1 MNLIVE
7 GIDFGN
13 TVKFQITYPVE
24 LYDDDSIIQ
33 LMDSFLQVIES
44 IIQNDRRCVKE
55 IEIISQD
62 QKDFIDLNYNKTAKD
77 FKFDNQCLKQLIERN
92 VAKMPNKIAI
102 ACDEENISF
111 EQLNMRSNFMAN
123 KLKDLGLQV
132 GDVVGVMKDRN
143 IEAII
148 IILALIKL
156 GVTYVPLDSGT
167 PIERVKKIFVKS
179 GMKFVIT
186 DLVPLQ
192 KDILI
197 IDTNAPDF
205 QGLSKQNP
213 KTEINLDQMLYIIFT
228 SGSTGEPKGVA
239 ISNKQCINT
248 ILDINHK
255 FTLSPKDNILLISSF
270 AFDLSVYDIFG
281 ALVSGATL
289 TIASQN
295 KDTNYLK
302 KVVQNNPITVW
313 NSVPA
318 YMELICNVLADQ
330 KPILSIRNIIL
341 SGDWIPLE
349 LPLKIKKIFPNANLF
364 SAGGATEGSIW
375 SIYYPIVKVEP
386 EWKSIPYGMPLANQ
400 QMYILNNMGNE
411 LPIGVMGNIYIGG
424 VGVAMGY
431 INDIEKT
438 NDSFINH
445 PKLGRIYKTG
455 DLGRLTSQ
463 GYMEFCG
470 RKDIQVKVNGNR
482 IELGEI
488 QAILQSFETIQNAIV
503 TVGQN
508 DYQKQLL
515 AYYKS
520 DNEIEKDVLNQ
531 FMKQYLPNYMIPS
544 HYIYMSE
551 FPLTSNG
558 KIDKKQLPDPKKI
571 ESIKEVKDVKPKN
584 QLEETVLTIWE
595 NVLEHQV
602 LSVTD
607 SFFSEGG
614 NSLMATVIIG
624 QIKDQCNVDLS
635 LEEFYENDSIEALG
649 NLIID
654 KLLF

>member
-1 MNLIVE
+1 
-7 GIDFGN
+7 
-13 TVKFQITYPVE
+13 
-24 LYDDDSIIQ
+24 
-33 LMDSFLQVIES
+33 MDSFLQVIES
-44 IIQNDRRCVKE
+44 IIQNDRRYVKE

>member
-1 MNLIVE
+1 
-7 GIDFGN
+7 
-13 TVKFQITYPVE
+13 
-24 LYDDDSIIQ
+24 
-33 LMDSFLQVIES
+33 
-44 IIQNDRRCVKE
+44 
-55 IEIISQD
+55 

>member
-1 MNLIVE
+1 
-7 GIDFGN
+7 
-13 TVKFQITYPVE
+13 
-24 LYDDDSIIQ
+24 
-33 LMDSFLQVIES
+33 
-44 IIQNDRRCVKE
+44 
-55 IEIISQD
+55 
-62 QKDFIDLNYNKTAKD
+62 
-77 FKFDNQCLKQLIERN
+77 
-92 VAKMPNKIAI
+92 
-102 ACDEENISF
+102 
-111 EQLNMRSNFMAN
+111 

-635 LEEFYENDSIEALG
+635 LEEFYENDS
-649 NLIID
+649 
-654 KLLF
+654 

>member
-1 MNLIVE
+1 KKKKKNLIVE

-44 IIQNDRRCVKE
+44 IIQNDRRYVKE

-470 RKDIQVKVNGNR
+470 RKDFQVKVNGNR

-614 NSLMATVIIG
+614 NSLMATVI
-624 QIKDQCNVDLS
+624 
-635 LEEFYENDSIEALG
+635 
-649 NLIID
+649 
-654 KLLF
+654 

>member
-1 MNLIVE
+1 
-7 GIDFGN
+7 
-13 TVKFQITYPVE
+13 
-24 LYDDDSIIQ
+24 
-33 LMDSFLQVIES
+33 
-44 IIQNDRRCVKE
+44 KE

>member
-1 MNLIVE
+1 
-7 GIDFGN
+7 
-13 TVKFQITYPVE
+13 
-24 LYDDDSIIQ
+24 
-33 LMDSFLQVIES
+33 
-44 IIQNDRRCVKE
+44 
-55 IEIISQD
+55 D

-349 LPLKIKKIFPNANLF
+349 LPL
-364 SAGGATEGSIW
+364 
-375 SIYYPIVKVEP
+375 
-386 EWKSIPYGMPLANQ
+386 Q
-400 QMYILNNMGNE
+400 
-411 LPIGVMGNIYIGG
+411 
-424 VGVAMGY
+424 
-431 INDIEKT
+431 
-438 NDSFINH
+438 
-445 PKLGRIYKTG
+445 
-455 DLGRLTSQ
+455 
-463 GYMEFCG
+463 
-470 RKDIQVKVNGNR
+470 KDI
-482 IELGEI
+482 
-488 QAILQSFETIQNAIV
+488 
-503 TVGQN
+503 
-508 DYQKQLL
+508 
-515 AYYKS
+515 
-520 DNEIEKDVLNQ
+520 
-531 FMKQYLPNYMIPS
+531 
-544 HYIYMSE
+544 
-551 FPLTSNG
+551 
-558 KIDKKQLPDPKKI
+558 
-571 ESIKEVKDVKPKN
+571 
-584 QLEETVLTIWE
+584 
-595 NVLEHQV
+595 
-602 LSVTD
+602 
-607 SFFSEGG
+607 
-614 NSLMATVIIG
+614 
-624 QIKDQCNVDLS
+624 
-635 LEEFYENDSIEALG
+635 
-649 NLIID
+649 LIID
-654 KLLF
+654 TNAPDFQGLSKQNP